1 MDQARPHTGHR
12 PHPLAQLSALTRLDL
27 GSTQVTDL
35 TPLAQLSALTRLY
48 LRNTQITD
56 LTPLAQLSAL
66 TALSLSNTQVSDLAP
81 LMHLSALATLSID
94 DTQVSD
100 LRPLIPLE
108 KLGEGDDTGLAY
120 NNTPASRST
129 PELQRLSQVE
139 NNNYA
144 KCYRD
149 TVAYLKTLPPYPEP
163 LPWDRTTD
171 AGEGDEDPPIPG
183 NRPAPLQVVEED
195 GILRPARPGDAL
207 EIDASRLA
215 EQGWA
220 ALREFLEDLACQR
233 ERIANSMPQL
243 GKALARLET
252 ALGPGL
258 RRHEPGGDRHPWPAR
273 HPPIRARARDAHGG
287 RCRRHPGV
295 RRRPGALSGTL
306 PDWRSYRDEAAAS
319 QISEQDAIEAIP
331 DVQEITR
338 SLEGLPEIDPVISSE
353 LEALTQDVLDEPA
366 DRVVRAGLVSSVG
379 NLLAALA
386 SRALVV
392 LKACKREAGEIT
404 TETWSQSKKLFSKT
418 AGTTIGVAAAGLF
431 IGGFATLTGF
441 AVRFSAQL
449 PWLENFLKFVGGL
462 GL

>member
-1 MDQARPHTGHR
+1 M
-12 PHPLAQLSALTRLDL
+12 
-27 GSTQVTDL
+27 
-35 TPLAQLSALTRLY
+35 
-48 LRNTQITD
+48 
-56 LTPLAQLSAL
+56 
-66 TALSLSNTQVSDLAP
+66 
-81 LMHLSALATLSID
+81 
-94 DTQVSD
+94 
-100 LRPLIPLE
+100 
-108 KLGEGDDTGLAY
+108 
-120 NNTPASRST
+120 
-129 PELQRLSQVE
+129 
-139 NNNYA
+139 
-144 KCYRD
+144 
-149 TVAYLKTLPPYPEP
+149 
-163 LPWDRTTD
+163 
-171 AGEGDEDPPIPG
+171 
-183 NRPAPLQVVEED
+183 VEED

-220 ALREFLEDLACQR
+220 ALREFLEDLADQR

-252 ALGPGL
+252 ALGQDYAATNPVAIGTHGQ
-258 RRHEPGGDRHPWPAR
+258 RV
-273 HPPIRARARDAHGG
+273 IRQSEHAPEMLMEADAADIQEFAA
-287 RCRRHPGV
+287 
-295 RRRPGALSGTL
+295 ALAL
-306 PDWRSYRDEAAAS
+306 FLERFPDWRSYRDEAAAS
-319 QISEQDAIEAIP
+319 QISEQDAIDAIP
-331 DVQEITR
+331 DVEEITR
-338 SLEGLPEIDPVISSE
+338 SLEELPEIDPAISSE

-418 AGTTIGVAAAGLF
+418 MGTTIGVAAAGLF